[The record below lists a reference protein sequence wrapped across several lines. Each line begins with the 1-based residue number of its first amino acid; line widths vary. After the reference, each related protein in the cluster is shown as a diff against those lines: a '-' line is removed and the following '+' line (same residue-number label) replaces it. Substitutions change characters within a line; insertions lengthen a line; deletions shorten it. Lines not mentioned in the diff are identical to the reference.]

1 MAVSAGRDN
10 PKPLL
15 LTEFFRPSCYQF
27 LRATGHDGFNRPPFP
42 FCTVVAHFSN
52 STGVSGVALRDST

>member
-1 MAVSAGRDN
+1 MTVSAGRDN

-27 LRATGHDGFNRPPFP
+27 LRVTEHDASNRLPFP
-42 FCTVVAHFSN
+42 LCIVVAHISN
-52 STGVSGVALRDST
+52 STGASGVALRDSI

>member
-1 MAVSAGRDN
+1 MTVSAGRDN

-27 LRATGHDGFNRPPFP
+27 LRITEHDASNRPPFP
-42 FCTVVAHFSN
+42 FCTVVVH
-52 STGVSGVALRDST
+52 STGASGVALRDST